1 MQQLRGKSLH
11 FLLPDGTHR
20 FIISFPATNALSRA
34 SFLLLNPY
42 KTLPIPMKHRQH
54 RAGPPTARLRAA
66 LAREQS
72 SSVPGEGNSRGR
84 HGSSGSRGEA
94 SAHRGARG
102 EAGKRNPRT
111 NNSKPERV
119 VLSAGRG
126 TEKEH
131 KAATFCSRMTQAQVK
146 PRSRTNSSTPP
157 AGSPGKGDRGPA
169 EQPWEAALGLR
180 ARPAE
185 PT

>member
-34 SFLLLNPY
+34 GFLLLNPY

-54 RAGPPTARLRAA
+54 RAGPPAARLRAA
-66 LAREQS
+66 SAREQS
-72 SSVPGEGNSRGR
+72 ASVPGEGNSRGR
-84 HGSSGSRGEA
+84 HGSSGRRGET

-119 VLSAGRG
+119 VLSAGRRG
-126 TEKEH
+126 GRNGE
-131 KAATFCSRMTQAQVK
+131 RTQ
-146 PRSRTNSSTPP
+146 SCNFSLEDDSS
-157 AGSPGKGDRGPA
+157 AG
-169 EQPWEAALGLR
+169 
-180 ARPAE
+180 
-185 PT
+185 